1 METTD
6 QWSSAELSF
15 SICYFRQLNLS
26 IIIIT
31 KCFKEDAGSHLLM
44 LSSPVF
50 YFKSRENLQAAS
62 AGFSSTMLGQIAFL
76 DSQTLATRVDEGVL
90 VKHP

>member
-6 QWSSAELSF
+6 QWSNAELSL
-15 SICYFRQLNLS
+15 SICYFHQLNLS

-50 YFKSRENLQAAS
+50 YFKPQENLQASS
-62 AGFSSTMLGQIAFL
+62 AGFSSTMFAFL
-76 DSQTLATRVDEGVL
+76 DCQTLATRVDEGVL
-90 VKHP
+90 VKHL